1 MKLSE
6 LINLRQN
13 KKRLDS
19 IRNNR
24 RNIIPFVGAGIS
36 AGCGLYTWPKLLDI
50 LSSEYL
56 TQKKR
61 EEFAKT
67 EDYFKYAEAIVSAS
81 GNQDA
86 VMRRIGEIFEDV
98 DIHIGEAPYLL
109 MSSFANNIVTTNYD
123 SILETAAKKFGNSF
137 EPMVLLPCLSG
148 QMTAAIQENKRCLLK
163 MHGSVEETTSMVFCE
178 SQYDAFYGEDN
189 PLSIFLEIFFSGR
202 SLLFVGCSLTKD
214 RTMDILAKCIKRN
227 PRIRHYAIVELPQDP
242 DEEVEQRN
250 YLTSMGI
257 DPIYYPKGDY
267 KSVDLLL
274 EYLAED
280 NSFVKE
286 AKKILNPFFDI
297 AEDSNTY
304 NDTYEILISIIN
316 ESFYNTAKE
325 YPELLELSR
334 EYLDIVGDYKASIKS
349 SDKVNDSLYNICIG
363 IFDVL
368 SRTGIKSARDIHE
381 TLINNFAE
389 AVLRETDLK
398 KILKKQHMLYVP
410 EPLDI
415 EGKSDNELTELA
427 DKLNR
432 KIQFENEMGFRH
444 FMDYYNQAIEL
455 LDNAYERIEMHQ
467 RVILC
472 NTIGAWGMFVL
483 DTYKPKKYLGLAI
496 STIQSL
502 DEKEQPYSLL
512 SKCYCN
518 LALLMARDGDYK
530 MAMVYAEKDLQYKY
544 QINENP
550 RLYAGSM
557 GHYALYQ
564 KECDPF
570 SAIHTYINVIRLKLD
585 NIKHADELRYERDK
599 NVDIKAMKYKLIASW
614 ATSVFNLGLL
624 AKDIS
629 FYQLADDFIKLANG
643 YRYKIID
650 NVSKDYNAS
659 CNAETELAILLQRDQ
674 DIQSYISA
682 VEGRINM
689 NSELSTTIYHSWYI
703 CALFF
708 YSHGNYPKA
717 KHYIRQ
723 FYKCF
728 YFNGDVVD
736 TRQEVR
742 AKILEFQILFK
753 CDPDTRNAQLVLD
766 EAIEIL
772 KNVYLADSFWFIE
785 PYLLYE
791 HIDNKFSKELVRLKE
806 KYVNRREEA
815 FIQLRDF
822 IKEVELTKPTIK

>member
-6 LINLRQN
+6 LIKLRQN
-13 KKRLDS
+13 KKRLDR

-24 RNIIPFVGAGIS
+24 KNIIPFVGAGIS
-36 AGCGLYTWPKLLDI
+36 AGCGLYTWRKLLDI
-50 LSSEYL
+50 LALEYL

-61 EEFAKT
+61 EEFADNA
-67 EDYFKYAEAIVSAS
+67 DYFKYAEAIVNAS

-98 DIHIGEAPYLL
+98 DIQIGEAPYLL

-123 SILETAAKKFGNSF
+123 SILETAAKKFGSRF
-137 EPMVLLPCLSG
+137 EPRVLLPCLSG
-148 QMTAAIQENKRCLLK
+148 QMTTAIQENKRCLLK

-178 SQYDAFYGEDN
+178 SQYNAFYSEDN
-189 PLSIFLEIFFSGR
+189 PLPMFLEIFFSGR

-214 RTMDILAKCIKRN
+214 KTMDILEKCINRN
-227 PRIRHYAIVELPQDP
+227 PRIRHYAIIELPPDP

-267 KSVDLLL
+267 KSIDLLL

-297 AEDSNTY
+297 AEASNTL

-316 ESFYNTAKE
+316 ESYYNTAKE

-334 EYLDIVGDYKASIKS
+334 EYLDIVDDYKASIKS
-349 SDKVNDSLYNICIG
+349 SDRVNDSLYNICID
-363 IFDVL
+363 IFDIL
-368 SRTGIKSARDIHE
+368 SRTGIKSARDIRE

-389 AVLRETDLK
+389 AALRETDLK
-398 KILKKQHMLYVP
+398 EILKKQHVLYVP
-410 EPLDI
+410 EPLNM
-415 EGKSDNELTELA
+415 EGKSDSELTELA

-483 DTYKPKKYLGLAI
+483 NTDKSKKYLGLAI
-496 STIQSL
+496 STIKSL
-502 DEKEQPYSLL
+502 DEKEQPYGLL

-530 MAMVYAEKDLQYKY
+530 TAMECAKKDLQYKY

-557 GHYALYQ
+557 GNYALYQ

-585 NIKHADELRYERDK
+585 NIKDANELRYERDK
-599 NVDIKAMKYKLIASW
+599 NVDTKAMEYKLIASW

-624 AKDIS
+624 AKDLS

-659 CNAETELAILLQRDQ
+659 CNAEAELAILLHRDQ
-674 DIQSYISA
+674 DIQNYISA
-682 VEGRINM
+682 VDGRINM

-708 YSHGNYPKA
+708 YSHGNYSKA
-717 KHYIRQ
+717 RQYIRQ

-728 YFNGDVVD
+728 YFHGDVVD
-736 TRQEVR
+736 TR
-742 AKILEFQILFK
+742 
-753 CDPDTRNAQLVLD
+753 
-766 EAIEIL
+766 
-772 KNVYLADSFWFIE
+772 
-785 PYLLYE
+785 
-791 HIDNKFSKELVRLKE
+791 
-806 KYVNRREEA
+806 
-815 FIQLRDF
+815 
-822 IKEVELTKPTIK
+822 